1 MDNKKKINAELSK
14 INREN
19 PFNVPEDYFDNFS
32 SRLHDE
38 IHASE
43 APGFYEKYVLAV
55 KPYLAVA
62 AFFVGVIILGIVFYN
77 IFFPGNSIKE
87 LKPDEIVEL
96 INEDAYYLSEES
108 ILEIIYMN
116 DAEDGDE
123 KADNYGENLTNEVI
137 DYLINEEINIT
148 DIIDAL

>member
-1 MDNKKKINAELSK
+1 MDDKKKINTELSK

-19 PFNVPEDYFDNFS
+19 PFNIPEGYFDNFS
-32 SRLHDE
+32 SRLSDK

-55 KPYLAVA
+55 KPYLAIA
-62 AFFVGVIILGIVFYN
+62 AFFISVVILGIVFYN
-77 IFFPGNSIKE
+77 VFFPGNNIKE
-87 LKPDEIVEL
+87 LKPEEIVEL

-108 ILEIIYMN
+108 ILEIIYIN
-116 DAEDGDE
+116 DAGDGDE
-123 KADNYGENLTNEVI
+123 KADNSGENLTNEVI
-137 DYLINEEINIT
+137 DYLINEEINII

>member
-1 MDNKKKINAELSK
+1 MNDKKKINNELSK

-19 PFNVPEDYFDNFS
+19 PFNIPEGYFDNFS
-32 SRLHDE
+32 SRLRDK

-43 APGFYEKYVLAV
+43 APGFYEKYVLTL

-62 AFFVGVIILGIVFYN
+62 AFFVGVVILGIVFYN
-77 IFFPGNSIKE
+77 VFLPGNNIRE
-87 LKPDEIVEL
+87 LKSDEIVEL

-116 DAEDGDE
+116 DAEGGDE
-123 KADNYGENLTNEVI
+123 KSENSGDNLTNEVI
-137 DYLINEEINIT
+137 DYLINEEINII
-148 DIIDAL
+148 DIIDVL